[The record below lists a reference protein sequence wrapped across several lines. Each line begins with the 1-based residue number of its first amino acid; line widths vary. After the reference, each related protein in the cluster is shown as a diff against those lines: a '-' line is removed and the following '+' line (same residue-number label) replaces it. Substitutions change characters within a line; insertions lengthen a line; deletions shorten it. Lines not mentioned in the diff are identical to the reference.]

1 VTARTWLVTG
11 GAGFIGANFVR
22 SSLGRCCERL
32 VNLDLLTYA
41 ACPQTRAA
49 LDRLPGYTLARGD
62 IADRALLDALFARH
76 RPQTVFH
83 FAAESHVDRS
93 IDRPADFIA
102 TNVLGTAVL
111 LDAVLAYWRALPA
124 AERRAFRYVQ
134 ISTDEVFGSIAAGR
148 FTEDSPLRPNS
159 PYAASK
165 AAADHLARAWHRTYG
180 LPAIV
185 THCSNNY
192 GPFQFPEKLIPLMIL
207 KGLAGE
213 TLPLYGDG
221 RQVRDWLHV
230 DDHVQA
236 LWTAAERAAPGAVY
250 LIGGDSERTNRQVVE
265 TICDRLD
272 ERRPPASGRPR
283 RESIISVEDRPG
295 HDRRY
300 AIDASRLRRELG
312 WAPTV
317 DFAAGLAATV
327 DWYLEHP
334 EWVAA
339 ARDSYRGER
348 LGMAVA

>member
-1 VTARTWLVTG
+1 MNTWLVTG

-41 ACPQTRAA
+41 ACPQTVAA
-49 LDRLPGYTLARGD
+49 LDGLPGYTLVRGD
-62 IADRALLDALFARH
+62 IADRALVETLLARH
-76 RPQTVFH
+76 RPEIVFH

-102 TNVLGTAVL
+102 TNVAGTSVL
-111 LDAVLAYWRALPA
+111 LDAVLSYWRALPE

-134 ISTDEVFGSIAAGR
+134 ISTDEVFGSIAEGR
-148 FTEDSPLRPNS
+148 FTEDSPFRPNS

-165 AAADHLARAWHRTYG
+165 AAADHLARAWHHTYG

-213 TLPLYGDG
+213 ALPLYGDG
-221 RQVRDWLHV
+221 RQVRDWLYV
-230 DDHVQA
+230 ADHVQA
-236 LWTAAERAAPGAVY
+236 LHAIAGRASPGAVY
-250 LIGGDSERTNRQVVE
+250 LIGGDGERTNRQVVE
-265 TICDRLD
+265 MICDLIDR
-272 ERRPPASGRPR
+272 RRPPAGGRPR
-283 RESIISVEDRPG
+283 RDSMVQVEDRLG

-300 AIDASRLRRELG
+300 AIDAARLKRELG
-312 WAPTV
+312 WAPAV
-317 DFAAGLAATV
+317 DFATGLAATV

-334 EWVAA
+334 EWIEA
-339 ARDSYRGER
+339 ARTSYRGER
-348 LGMAVA
+348 LGVALAS